1 MSGAAQTRFTVGSYL
16 TIRYLREM
24 KQNWKD
30 RDWREAISDTAWYGI
45 AIAPV
50 ASPTLWGAAHPYAVG
65 TAIGIGATYVVA
77 DQLGYDTE
85 SFTELVFDT
94 DVRDIPGKYIE
105 VVGPAVLGKITE
117 VYEETEKQL
126 LQEWETL
133 KDYTETKKDEFIDWT
148 MRGLPSIPYL

>member
-24 KQNWKD
+24 KQNYKAG
-30 RDWREAISDTAWYGI
+30 DWREAFSDTAWYAI
-45 AIAPV
+45 AIAPI
-50 ASPTLWGAAHPYAVG
+50 ASPTVWGAAHPYVVG
-65 TAIGIGATYVVA
+65 TALGIGATYVVA

-85 SFTELVFDT
+85 PFTELVFDT
-94 DVRDIPGKYIE
+94 DVRDIPKKYIE

-126 LQEWETL
+126 LQEWESL

-148 MRGLPSIPYL
+148 MRGLPSIPYF